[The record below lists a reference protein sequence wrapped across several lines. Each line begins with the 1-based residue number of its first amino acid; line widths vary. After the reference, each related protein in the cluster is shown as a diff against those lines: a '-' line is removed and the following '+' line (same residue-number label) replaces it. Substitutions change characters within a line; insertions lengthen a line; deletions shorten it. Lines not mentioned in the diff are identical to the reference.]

1 MNFYWIKT
9 SAIIKKIFSNLTWD
23 IPNSEKKVYL
33 TFDDGP
39 TPELTE
45 WILEILK
52 KNEIKATFFCVGE
65 NLVKYPDLAKKIIL
79 EGHIIANHT
88 YNHLNGWKTSNKKY
102 FENINLCD
110 AVLNK
115 AILGE
120 SKIQPNLFRPP
131 YGKIK
136 PSQARI
142 LRKMGYKIIM
152 WDVLSADYLQ
162 TISTETCL
170 NNVTTNTTSGS
181 IIVFHDNPKALKN
194 LEYALPQSIQFLKEN
209 GYTFDV
215 IR

>member
-1 MNFYWIKT
+1 MNFYWVKT
-9 SAIIKKIFSNLTWD
+9 SAIVKKIFSNLTWY

-45 WILEILK
+45 WILDVLK

-65 NLVKYPDLAKKIIL
+65 NLAKYPDLAKKIIQN
-79 EGHIIANHT
+79 GHIIANHT
-88 YNHLNGWKTSNKKY
+88 YNHLNGWMFSNKKY
-102 FENINLCD
+102 FENIKLCD
-110 AVLNK
+110 DILNK
-115 AILGE
+115 DILGE
-120 SKIQPNLFRPP
+120 NQNQPKLFRPP

-136 PSQARI
+136 LSQVRI

-152 WDVLSADYLQ
+152 WDVLSADFLQ
-162 TISTETCL
+162 EITKEECL
-170 NNVTTNTTSGS
+170 KNVTKNTTSGS